1 VYISDSELLQ
11 VNATVIIGLLILL
24 TIASLTS
31 GLNDFIVGK
40 SGQMNNIILGLRST
54 AEDLARQTESLP
66 KSNLTDNLAVAVNA
80 LREAISAQFSQNFA
94 IEQIDFLFQDR
105 EELQDRVR
113 LLKYI
118 VVAIIPFSVSSI
130 LVIFGP
136 KKWPFLPACLC
147 PSCSLLGLRH

>member
-1 VYISDSELLQ
+1 VDISDSGLLQ

-31 GLNDFIVGK
+31 GLNEFIVGK

-118 VVAIIPFSVSSI
+118 VVAIIPFFSIVNFSNFWPKEMALSS
-130 LVIFGP
+130 
-136 KKWPFLPACLC
+136 
-147 PSCSLLGLRH
+147 SLSLS

>member
-1 VYISDSELLQ
+1 VDISDSGLLQ

-31 GLNDFIVGK
+31 GLNEFIVGK

-136 KKWPFLPACLC
+136 KKWTFLPACRC